1 MHKSFLHNYALV
13 RFLFIFLL
21 LFRSF
26 LSITFAY
33 GDDIPAHGKWDDERY
48 RSIHVLP
55 PTLSIEGNILS
66 VHFTEALN
74 DLTIRI
80 MDHAGNIMYENILSG
95 ETGDIINIPL
105 DGIETDTYQAVLI
118 HKLGWLVG
126 EFEIK

>member
-1 MHKSFLHNYALV
+1 MEMTSRH
-13 RFLFIFLL
+13 
-21 LFRSF
+21 
-26 LSITFAY
+26 T
-33 GDDIPAHGKWDDERY
+33 
-48 RSIHVLP
+48 
-55 PTLSIEGNILS
+55 GNGM
-66 VHFTEALN
+66 N

>member
-1 MHKSFLHNYALV
+1 MKTHLLALS
-13 RFLFIFLL
+13 ILL
-21 LFRSF
+21 GSF

-74 DLTIRI
+74 DLTISI

>member
-1 MHKSFLHNYALV
+1 
-13 RFLFIFLL
+13 
-21 LFRSF
+21 
-26 LSITFAY
+26 
-33 GDDIPAHGKWDDERY
+33 
-48 RSIHVLP
+48 
-55 PTLSIEGNILS
+55 
-66 VHFTEALN
+66 
-74 DLTIRI
+74 